1 MMAQDETPEDTREEA
16 FFFDGWDFVPVEH
29 DGPAPRKQGE
39 ASAPPPRS

>member
-29 DGPAPRKQGE
+29 DEPAPRKQGD
-39 ASAPPPRS
+39 SPPAPTQS